1 MQKLKEKEAF
11 VIRILVII
19 LGSFISAI
27 SVNCFLVPHH
37 LLSAGITGIALVLRY
52 CINTPLGAVLLILN
66 IPIFIVGIKEIDK
79 DFIIYSLLGMV
90 SMSVFLNI
98 TIPMVPYLQINDI
111 MLSCIAG
118 GVLNGIGCGFAFR
131 SRASQGGTDII
142 AIILRRRTGQ
152 EIALLSMAINVVIIG
167 VGVLI
172 MGAGLELILY
182 TLISMYIATVVIQKM
197 IDGLDHKKLLWIIT
211 DKEVEVSKALMTE
224 LGRGVTL
231 INAEGAYTGEQRKI
245 INIYITLTQIAKAKM
260 IIQNIDSSAFIT
272 ISNISEINGGGF
284 KKSVL

>member
-1 MQKLKEKEAF
+1 MQKLKKKEAF
-11 VIRILVII
+11 VIRILAII

-37 LLSAGITGIALVLRY
+37 LLSAGITGIALILRY

-98 TIPMVPYLQINDI
+98 TIPIVPYLQIPDI

-142 AIILRRRTGQ
+142 ATILKRRTGQ
-152 EIALLSMAINVVIIG
+152 EIAFLSMAINIVIIG
-167 VGVLI
+167 VGVLFI
-172 MGAGLELILY
+172 GAGLELIIY

-211 DKEVEVSKALMTE
+211 DKEVEVSSALTTE
-224 LGRGVTL
+224 LGRGGT
-231 INAEGAYTGEQRKI
+231 IIDAEGAYTGEKRKI

-260 IIQNIDSSAFIT
+260 IIQDIDSSAFIT